1 MFYESFMSWW
11 GAVGPTAAIL
21 FIFGSFVLFL
31 LSVITPNVWYSWIV
45 WGIGLTLLI
54 FAFIFAPIHGIIWGL
69 IVFIGAVSW
78 VFLVVLSAMRLWAY
92 TRGEY
97 NDDGLCERPPY
108 GGNNC
113 NDNGCNND
121 GYNGDRPVPLFEPIR
136 RMFMQKDDEPLQR
149 KSARENFFSQSAGD
163 SYIN

>member
-11 GAVGPTAAIL
+11 GAVGPAAAIL

-31 LSVITPNVWYSWIV
+31 LSVITPNIWYSWIV

-69 IVFIGAVSW
+69 IVFIAAVSW

-92 TRGEY
+92 NKGEY
-97 NDDGLCERPPY
+97 VDNGPCDRPPY
-108 GGNNC
+108 GGDC
-113 NDNGCNND
+113 DDNGN
-121 GYNGDRPVPLFEPIR
+121 DRPIPLFEPIR
-136 RMFMQKDDEPLQR
+136 RMFLQKDDEPSPLTQQ
-149 KSARENFFSQSAGD
+149 KNTREKFFSQSAGD
-163 SYIN
+163 SYVN